1 MPLHIGA
8 ISQEDQVGVAV
19 LPSMRHLE
27 ESDPFYYPSSWIYD
41 DIWVNHGALASFAR
55 GRSPHLLLRL
65 HHS

>member
-41 DIWVNHGALASFAR
+41 DIWVNH
-55 GRSPHLLLRL
+55 
-65 HHS
+65 